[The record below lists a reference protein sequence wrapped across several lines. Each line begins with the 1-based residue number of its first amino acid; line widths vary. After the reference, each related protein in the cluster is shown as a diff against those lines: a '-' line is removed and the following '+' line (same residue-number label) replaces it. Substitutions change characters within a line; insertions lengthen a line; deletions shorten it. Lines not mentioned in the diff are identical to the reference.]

1 MKYTNIL
8 ELPDEKLKEI
18 FLEKSSL
25 TKKPLV
31 KEELVDKALEY
42 YKDKFITPFQSLSI
56 TPSEDYKFLQSKA
69 KVIIK
74 DAYRENFWEYP
85 EYRTEIS
92 ELYQETK
99 DWDKVI
105 SKAVFIDDN
114 TSVEAFIDEVEA
126 IYNTKVK
133 DAKHLQNLT
142 GCKEYEK
149 KAKYKLQDVINMGR
163 YSTYFRALSIILNNG
178 GTYSDLLKVEPKEYG
193 LPETWEGT
201 LAKDKA
207 SSISWAIDFHYNLG
221 EVALN
226 LLPNFRYY
234 AEDLKAPLSVI
245 MDAYFIINRIKK

>member
-8 ELPDEKLKEI
+8 DLPDEKLKEI

-56 TPSEDYKFLQSKA
+56 TPSEDYKFLQSKTKA
-69 KVIIK
+69 TIK
-74 DAYRENFWEYP
+74 DAYRENFWSYP
-85 EYRTEIS
+85 ENRVEIS

-99 DWDKVI
+99 NWDEVI
-105 SKAVFIDDN
+105 SKVVYTDEN
-114 TSVEAFIDEVEA
+114 TSPEAFIDEVEA

-133 DAKHLQNLT
+133 DAKHLQKLT
-142 GCKEYEK
+142 GCMEYEK

-163 YSTYFRALSIILNNG
+163 YSTYFRALSIILDNG

-201 LAKDKA
+201 LGKNKA
-207 SSISWAIDFHYNLG
+207 SSISWAIALHFCLD
-221 EVALN
+221 EVGHN
-226 LLPNFRYY
+226 LLPKFRYY

-245 MDAYFIINRIKK
+245 MDAYFTINGIKK